1 MPLSVC
7 FHPFSSSVYLCILFL
22 LQVEVPPSTTN
33 GTLGE
38 EVIATSSVILLGLE
52 EEPPNGGMT
61 KEVSQPM
68 QGVQPILQSIPL
80 ATQDPE
86 TLQPPVSQD
95 PQLKQTFSPI
105 KTMSPEPVFSKEPL
119 GGASPSTQAGKPHSP
134 LLRMLDLT
142 FLVSPF
148 FFKVPISSSPFR
160 SNQCEI
166 CP

>member
-7 FHPFSSSVYLCILFL
+7 FHPFSGSVYLCILFL
-22 LQVEVPPSTTN
+22 LQVEVPPSTTS

-38 EVIATSSVILLGLE
+38 EVIATSSVILLGVE

-86 TLQPPVSQD
+86 TL
-95 PQLKQTFSPI
+95 
-105 KTMSPEPVFSKEPL
+105 
-119 GGASPSTQAGKPHSP
+119 
-134 LLRMLDLT
+134 
-142 FLVSPF
+142 
-148 FFKVPISSSPFR
+148 
-160 SNQCEI
+160 
-166 CP
+166 